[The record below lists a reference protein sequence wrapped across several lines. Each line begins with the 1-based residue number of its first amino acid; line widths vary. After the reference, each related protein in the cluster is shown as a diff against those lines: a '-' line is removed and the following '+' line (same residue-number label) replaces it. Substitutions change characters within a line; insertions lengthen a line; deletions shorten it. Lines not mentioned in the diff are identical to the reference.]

1 MMPNKEF
8 SKPAIDRK
16 AAAKIKGKAGHTQL
30 IHSNYFS
37 AYANG
42 NSCARAEEQSS
53 VSAESEFRR
62 EDLYIT
68 DEMLGLPKIEFK
80 KSNNPPKIEL
90 KKNGNIANKE
100 SVKDVNQDLYDLYE
114 GNSQSSASKN
124 EFNFFDNSSGSKP
137 LSQ

>member
-1 MMPNKEF
+1 
-8 SKPAIDRK
+8 
-16 AAAKIKGKAGHTQL
+16 
-30 IHSNYFS
+30 
-37 AYANG
+37 
-42 NSCARAEEQSS
+42 
-53 VSAESEFRR
+53 
-62 EDLYIT
+62 
-68 DEMLGLPKIEFK
+68 MLGLPKIEFK

-124 EFNFFDNSSGSKP
+124 EFNFFDKSSGSKP